1 MYINLKISLLIQ
13 FILYIAFT
21 NLSFAENV
29 TEQCNFERKSPGS
42 WYGDVNMIGPVD
54 RKGFSSPPYSKW
66 FVTEYKDYQPNVNV
80 IEDIKKND
88 LPDLNELKITVF
100 MGTWCSD
107 SKKQIPRL
115 YKILDQINFNED
127 SLSVHAVG
135 IVPKEFRKTHN
146 GIAEKGRNIYRV
158 PTIIVTRNKQELGR
172 IVEFP
177 NDTLEQDVLNILL
190 GANYIQ
196 ANYILEGEVNDYLEK
211 KGLNG
216 FEKTINLMA
225 KEFTE
230 KGIKEDELNHYIAY
244 NLLYAKRYREAA
256 LVTKMMIVIFPE
268 AGHLHMTLARIY
280 EFLNNDYLALS
291 SYQKA
296 FHYVEDEGKLAIIRG
311 AISRSQEF
319 K

>member
-1 MYINLKISLLIQ
+1 MYINLKRSLLIQ
-13 FILYIAFT
+13 FLIYIAFT

-54 RKGFSSPPYSKW
+54 RKGFSIPPYSTW
-66 FVTEYKDYQPNVNV
+66 FVTEYNDYQANVNV

-88 LPDLNELKITVF
+88 LSDLNELEITVF

-115 YKILDQINFNED
+115 YKILDQVDFNED
-127 SLSVHAVG
+127 RLSIHAVG

-172 IVEFP
+172 IVESP
-177 NDTLEQDVLNILL
+177 NDTLEQDIRNILR
-190 GANYIQ
+190 GDYIQ
-196 ANYILEGEVNDYLEK
+196 ANNILEGEVNDYLEK
-211 KGLNG
+211 KGLDG
-216 FEKTINLMA
+216 FEKSIDLMA
-225 KEFTE
+225 KEFTT

-256 LVTKMMIVIFPE
+256 LVTKMMIMIFPE

-296 FHYVEDEGKLAIIRG
+296 FHYVEEEGKMTIIRD
-311 AISRSQEF
+311 AISRSLEF